1 MTDYERE
8 AKDFLFGCKAKM
20 IIKFQE
26 RQINPEWGD
35 ALPRNKYHFTITT
48 PFGSMEGDFWDSLDN
63 TQKGI
68 KPTEYDSLA
77 CLEKY
82 DVGTSDDFVSEFGY
96 EVHSWSDVKQIENT
110 YRAVK
115 KEYQDLCRIFT
126 PEQMERL
133 RKIQWPKTKQ
143 NVSSK
148 KNTTTETS
156 VRQSA
161 MTVLKCAVHGVTSL
175 IISVV
180 TEI

>member
-8 AKDFLFGCKAKM
+8 AKDFLFDCKTKM

-68 KPTEYDSLA
+68 KPTEYDILA

-82 DVGTSDDFVSEFGY
+82 DVGTIDDFVSEFGY

-133 RKIQWPKTKQ
+133 RKIQ
-143 NVSSK
+143 
-148 KNTTTETS
+148 
-156 VRQSA
+156 
-161 MTVLKCAVHGVTSL
+161 
-175 IISVV
+175 
-180 TEI
+180 